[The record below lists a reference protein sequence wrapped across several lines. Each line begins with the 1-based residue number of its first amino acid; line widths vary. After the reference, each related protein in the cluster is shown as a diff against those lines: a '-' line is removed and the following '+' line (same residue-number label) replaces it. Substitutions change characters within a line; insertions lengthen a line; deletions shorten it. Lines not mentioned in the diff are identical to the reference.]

1 MCVCGQDLVKTKRS
15 GKVRYWIDYT
25 VDKKSRREAVGF
37 SIEEAR
43 TAEGKRKTQK
53 YENPR
58 ILQKVLEERWTF
70 QQLTDWYLALDK
82 VKAQAYYPTL
92 KINLASFNAEF
103 GNKIV
108 SQIKPADLGDYQA
121 KRKAAGKADS
131 YVDQEITAARTVVN
145 RAFDN
150 DKVSMETVKVFKRVK
165 KLLKRGSN
173 KRDRI
178 LTPEEFERLLNHAP
192 RLTKDILVMGYW
204 TGMREGEILGLTWD
218 KVDMQGRV
226 IRLEAAD
233 CKDREKRQI
242 PIPDELYKTLKAIP
256 RVLHDRHVF
265 QYKGQ
270 PVSDIRTG
278 LQMACE
284 KAGIPYGRF
293 TNGGFVFHDLRHTFN
308 TNMRKAGVAASV
320 IMTITGHSSMEMFR
334 RYDTVD
340 QGDQAKAVD
349 QMRDYLQNLDQNLD
363 QVPSEE

>member
-1 MCVCGQDLVKTKRS
+1 MAILAECPSCHKKQSVRNRVCVCGQDLVKTKRA
-15 GKVRYWIDYT
+15 GKCRYWVDYT

-131 YVDQEITAARTVVN
+131 YVDHEITAARTVVN

-150 DKVSMETVKVFKRVK
+150 DKVSMATAQTFKRVK
-165 KLLKRGSN
+165 KLLKHRSN
-173 KRDRI
+173 ERDRV

-192 RLTKDILVMGYW
+192 RLTKDILVMGYH
-204 TGMREGEILGLTWD
+204 TGMRESEILGLTWD
-218 KVDMQGRV
+218 KVDMPGRV
-226 IRLEAAD
+226 IRLEATD
-233 CKDREKRQI
+233 CKDREKRLV
-242 PIPDELYKTLKAIP
+242 PIGDELYKTLKSIP
-256 RVLHDRHVF
+256 RMLHDPHIF
-265 QYKGQ
+265 LYKGQ

-278 LQMACE
+278 LKKACSG
-284 KAGIPYGRF
+284 AGIAYGRF
-293 TNGGFVFHDLRHTFN
+293 VKGGFVFMTCATRSTP
-308 TNMRKAGVAASV
+308 MRGKPV
-320 IMTITGHSSMEMFR
+320 FR
-334 RYDTVD
+334 C
-340 QGDQAKAVD
+340 
-349 QMRDYLQNLDQNLD
+349 
-363 QVPSEE
+363 PSL